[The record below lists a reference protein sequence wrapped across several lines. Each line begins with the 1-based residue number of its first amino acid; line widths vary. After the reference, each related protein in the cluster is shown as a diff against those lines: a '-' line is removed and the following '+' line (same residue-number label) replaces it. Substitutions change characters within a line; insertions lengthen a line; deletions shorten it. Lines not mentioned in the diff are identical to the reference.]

1 MVYQLQRPSI
11 EMIIDYCRDL
21 LADEKL
27 EVYEFGQNCDLVL
40 HIYKD
45 GEYMEYAINIKE
57 TLSRTIIVE
66 ADDLCEALQ
75 NVEDAANEGRINLT
89 CDDSFDR
96 DITPAEW
103 THEGVIPDGSNT
115 DYYEHLYKS
124 TSIEYLYADGSNYKT
139 FNKIIVPGRYTAEQ
153 IDTIIKCLNEEQW
166 FIPSK
171 IGFPEEK
178 IDDVEI
184 EDDYPWFE
192 LNVWDFKDS
201 TKPPQIDKSPEEVV
215 DLFLAAKGHWEE

>member
-1 MVYQLQRPSI
+1 
-11 EMIIDYCRDL
+11 
-21 LADEKL
+21 
-27 EVYEFGQNCDLVL
+27 
-40 HIYKD
+40 
-45 GEYMEYAINIKE
+45 MEYAINIKE

-153 IDTIIKCLNEEQW
+153 IDT
-166 FIPSK
+166 S
-171 IGFPEEK
+171 
-178 IDDVEI
+178 
-184 EDDYPWFE
+184 
-192 LNVWDFKDS
+192 
-201 TKPPQIDKSPEEVV
+201 
-215 DLFLAAKGHWEE
+215 A

>member
-1 MVYQLQRPSI
+1 
-11 EMIIDYCRDL
+11 
-21 LADEKL
+21 
-27 EVYEFGQNCDLVL
+27 
-40 HIYKD
+40 
-45 GEYMEYAINIKE
+45 MEYAINIKE

-124 TSIEYLYADGSNYKT
+124 TSIEYLYADGSNYKA
-139 FNKIIVPGRYTAEQ
+139 FNNSVNLLCCISARYN
-153 IDTIIKCLNEEQW
+153 DFIKCL
-166 FIPSK
+166 I
-171 IGFPEEK
+171 I
-178 IDDVEI
+178 
-184 EDDYPWFE
+184 
-192 LNVWDFKDS
+192 
-201 TKPPQIDKSPEEVV
+201 
-215 DLFLAAKGHWEE
+215 

>member
-1 MVYQLQRPSI
+1 
-11 EMIIDYCRDL
+11 
-21 LADEKL
+21 
-27 EVYEFGQNCDLVL
+27 
-40 HIYKD
+40 
-45 GEYMEYAINIKE
+45 MEYAINIKE

-75 NVEDAANEGRINLT
+75 NVEDAANEGRINLS